1 MENPFARIKP
11 LTCTECKVEI
21 NHSNG
26 DLIHF
31 GQLRQI
37 DDQRELNEILQKK
50 INEKEKL
57 REIKTSK
64 RIKKQFLK

>member
-11 LTCTECKVEI
+11 LTCPECKVEI

-50 INEKEKL
+50 INEKEQL
-57 REIKTSK
+57 R
-64 RIKKQFLK
+64 